1 MEPSTDLASFDIDTL
16 LADDDQNIVLSSS
29 RHPQNNPYSNFIRRL
44 GPGSKL
50 TMRYALQ
57 EIATML
63 GAEDVPLEEIA
74 WQKVERVHLYALV
87 EKMRVH
93 GYASKTCGLYLSAL
107 RGVFNEAKHLELI
120 SYDRLHSLREVKPF
134 REQRLPTGKFVEEQD
149 FHRLLADCVSDWR
162 HQGLRD
168 AAIISLLYGSGLR
181 RAEGV
186 AIDLHHLNQNEWFVT
201 VIGKGN
207 KELKKWI
214 APGAVKRIRAWLEVR
229 NAAVGSEGPLFTRI
243 RKGRTKV
250 LTESAQVQTSPSSSA
265 EHRVTP
271 GLITDEG
278 LTPQAIYYILD
289 KRSKACGVKVK
300 PHDLRRTFITRMI
313 EKHGEGM
320 AQKLAD
326 HANVATTLV
335 YDMRGDKEKQKI
347 MKGEDF

>member
-1 MEPSTDLASFDIDTL
+1 MDGTNDVALFDIDTL
-16 LADDDQNIVLSSS
+16 LSEDDQNIVPVSV
-29 RHPQNNPYSNFIRRL
+29 RHPENNPYSNFIRRL

-57 EIATML
+57 EVATML
-63 GAEDVPLEEIA
+63 GAEDVPLKEVA
-74 WQKVERVHLYALV
+74 WHKVERVHLHALV
-87 EKMRVH
+87 EKMRLH

-134 REQRLPTGKFVEEQD
+134 RAYRLPTGKFVEEQD
-149 FHRLLADCVSDWR
+149 FHKLLADCAGDWR

-186 AIDLHHLNQNEWFVT
+186 AIDLQNLDQNEWFVT
-201 VIGKGN
+201 VVGKGN
-207 KELKKWI
+207 RELKKWI
-214 APGAVKRIRAWLEVR
+214 APGAVKRIKAWLDIR
-229 NAAVGSEGPLFTRI
+229 NKAIGAEGPLFTRI
-243 RKGRTKV
+243 RKGKKLVLPQPEPGQQCSTAPEPPRVSPGVITKV
-250 LTESAQVQTSPSSSA
+250 
-265 EHRVTP
+265 
-271 GLITDEG
+271 G
-278 LTPQAIYYILD
+278 LTPQAIYYILE

-313 EKHGEGM
+313 DKHGEGM

-335 YDMRGDKEKQKI
+335 YDMRGDREKQKI